1 MNATHHDCPNVSQHQ
16 PVPDLN
22 MVIEDAKDILQ
33 HGEIQLL
40 GGGNHSKCVAVRTG
54 TGYTLVV
61 KAYNENVD
69 SMPFDNEI
77 KIYKHL
83 LELQGVFVPVV
94 IGTGKAVFAGTTRH
108 IIVMSYA
115 GISANNCDLTVDV
128 LDRISSAFSAIHAH
142 CVYHQDISLR
152 NILIT
157 EDNVSV
163 IDFESAVICP
173 RDSIM
178 VPGEQVNVEKAC
190 AAVKTSGRNGDF
202 KV

>member
-1 MNATHHDCPNVSQHQ
+1 
-16 PVPDLN
+16 
-22 MVIEDAKDILQ
+22 MVIEDVLQ

-61 KAYNENVD
+61 KAYNENAD
-69 SMPFDNEI
+69 SRSFDNEV

-83 LELQGVFVPVV
+83 SELQGVFVPVV
-94 IGTGKAVFAGTTRH
+94 IGTGKDVFAGTTRH
-108 IIVMSYA
+108 IIIMSYA
-115 GISANNCDLTVDV
+115 GISADNCDLTVDI
-128 LDRISSAFSAIHAH
+128 LDRIAGAFSAIHAN

-152 NILIT
+152 NVLIT
-157 EDNVSV
+157 ENNVSV
-163 IDFESAVICP
+163 IDFESGVICP

-178 VPGEQVNVEKAC
+178 VPGEQANVEKAC
-190 AAVKTSGRNGDF
+190 AAVKISGKNGDF